1 MSNLTFSVQTL
12 HTMQGGTLKSVK
24 PDKDGVYKRVPI
36 AVIGMPS
43 RNNALYEP
51 TSFVNAITD
60 SRTRFFKNLTE
71 GNLEGEWGHPIIGT
85 DKKAAVS
92 RTLHIDRKMVS
103 HYFTR
108 VWTEP
113 TDDGSYT
120 LVYADV
126 VPCGP
131 YGQYL
136 KESFEDVKR
145 NTSFSLRSLTSE
157 PRQLPNGVL
166 SKSIVALV
174 TFDAVDGPGFEAA
187 SKRFMSSEELGLE
200 LVDQECATVSMAD
213 IIEFPDFENA
223 VGFEAVKCQEILD
236 IFEAESVIIKTDKQ
250 VRGIYDED
258 TKTLKTP
265 EGPKSVFHSLF

>member
-1 MSNLTFSVQTL
+1 
-12 HTMQGGTLKSVK
+12 MQGGSLKSVK
-24 PDKDGVYKRVPI
+24 PDKDGVYRKVPI

-92 RTLHIDRKMVS
+92 RTLHIDRAKVS

-113 TDDGSYT
+113 VDEGNYT
-120 LVYADV
+120 LVFADI

-131 YGQYL
+131 FGPYL
-136 KESFEDVKR
+136 KESFEDSKR

-157 PRQLPNGVL
+157 PRQLPNGVM

-200 LVDQECATVSMAD
+200 LIDNEELSIPMSE
-213 IIEFPDFENA
+213 ILEFPDFETA

-236 IFEAESVIIKTDKQ
+236 VFEAESVIIRTDSQ
-250 VRGIYDED
+250 VRGIYDEE
-258 TKTLKTP
+258 TKTLKTLN
-265 EGPKSVFHSLF
+265 GPKSVFHSLF

>member
-24 PDKDGVYKRVPI
+24 PDKDGVYRRVPI
-36 AVIGMPS
+36 AVIGLPS

-85 DKKAAVS
+85 DKKDAVS
-92 RTLHIDRKMVS
+92 RTLHIDRAKVS

-113 TDDGSYT
+113 VDEGNYT
-120 LVYADV
+120 LVFADV

-131 YGQYL
+131 FGPYL

-145 NTSFSLRSLTSE
+145 NTSFSLRSLTAE

-187 SKRFMSSEELGLE
+187 SKRFMSSEDLGLE
-200 LVDQECATVSMAD
+200 LVDEESISIPMSEVMQ
-213 IIEFPDFENA
+213 FPDFETA

-236 IFEAESVIIKTDKQ
+236 IFEAETVVIAAEKQ
-250 VRGIYDED
+250 IRGILDKE
-258 TKTLKTP
+258 TGTLQTQD
-265 EGPKSVFHSLF
+265 GPKSVFHSLF